1 MYESSNGGEHLTDD
15 DSEVELCHSPLDSS
29 GTPDTH
35 GDHPVSGPPPRGP
48 CGFEATKAGLAG
60 VDRAHVNAIIEEA
73 SRGSPFYV
81 NQQRRDAKVQARLA
95 EMRAKLD
102 RVAGD
107 KALMQST
114 LRTIDSELQIL
125 EDQRDLTRVVVHV
138 DMDAFYAA
146 VEARDNPALA
156 NVPMAV
162 GSLSMLSTSN
172 YAARK
177 FGVRSA
183 MPGYIARRLCP
194 ELVIVPVNFTK
205 YRAVGEEIREIFA
218 EYDPHFR
225 SVSCDEACMDCTD
238 YARRRA
244 EAGDPVEPAALA
256 AEIRTRVFARTALT
270 ASAGVAT
277 NRLLAKMCTDL
288 NKPNGQFV
296 LPPTREAILQF
307 LEDAPV
313 RKIPGIGRVT
323 ETLLG
328 GLGIRTGRDLFEH
341 RAALSHV
348 FGPKSFDYLLRAS
361 RGLLDGGWVTEEET
375 HRKSLSAERTFGKLH
390 SEAELWEICK
400 RVCASVAADLT
411 EKGLRG
417 RVVTVKMKRTTFEV
431 RQRSLTLP
439 RLTADAQEIQRAAV
453 QLLRQEGTPLDL
465 RLLGV
470 RLSNFDGF
478 DPEPSRD
485 LQTFFR
491 PRSDAP
497 STNDEAIEPIPA
509 DADAVSTN
517 EEEPSIEQPCPI
529 CGTTFSKPAAWWAA
543 HADAC
548 LDYETARTSLPKKNP
563 NPPFTT
569 SAKRRKTC
577 STKSTL
583 QSFFTDPKK

>member
-29 GTPDTH
+29 LGTPDSH

-146 VEARDNPALA
+146 VEARDNPELA

-328 GLGIRTGRDLFEH
+328 G
-341 RAALSHV
+341 
-348 FGPKSFDYLLRAS
+348 
-361 RGLLDGGWVTEEET
+361 
-375 HRKSLSAERTFGKLH
+375 
-390 SEAELWEICK
+390 
-400 RVCASVAADLT
+400 
-411 EKGLRG
+411 
-417 RVVTVKMKRTTFEV
+417 
-431 RQRSLTLP
+431 
-439 RLTADAQEIQRAAV
+439 
-453 QLLRQEGTPLDL
+453 
-465 RLLGV
+465 
-470 RLSNFDGF
+470 N
-478 DPEPSRD
+478 
-485 LQTFFR
+485 
-491 PRSDAP
+491 
-497 STNDEAIEPIPA
+497 
-509 DADAVSTN
+509 
-517 EEEPSIEQPCPI
+517 
-529 CGTTFSKPAAWWAA
+529 
-543 HADAC
+543 
-548 LDYETARTSLPKKNP
+548 
-563 NPPFTT
+563 
-569 SAKRRKTC
+569 
-577 STKSTL
+577 STKG
-583 QSFFTDPKK
+583 